1 MRLILSLMLLIS
13 TQAYAVEW
21 NDLEIGETYNL
32 SQSFSLPQVE
42 RSQSLI
48 DLTAGEQFTVTD
60 VVPLDM
66 INVVL
71 YELNYHNCPGPE
83 MKTEMEIIPVQGTS
97 PVVEIG
103 ALLEKEC
110 NLQIFIETRD
120 ILSNSFFQ

>member
-1 MRLILSLMLLIS
+1 MRYLLGFLFLIS
-13 TQAYAVEW
+13 TQAFAVEW
-21 NDLEIGETYNL
+21 NDLEIGSEYKIT
-32 SQSFSLPQVE
+32 QSFALPQVE
-42 RSQSLI
+42 RSESLLDI
-48 DLTAGEQFTVTD
+48 TAGEKFTVTD

-71 YELNYHNCPGPE
+71 FELQYQNCPGPE

-120 ILSNSFFQ
+120 IRTNSFFE